1 MQLVLIP
8 TKLEK
13 IAKDLLVQKGFNV
26 VQDAETPLAEQ
37 AKKYPETEA
46 LIVRSEK
53 VTKEIMV
60 ALPKL
65 RTVIRAGAG
74 YDNIDTKAARKQGVD
89 VMNTPGANA
98 NGVAEE
104 VIAMV
109 LAHYRQIIPA
119 DATTRAGKWEKKNY
133 MGREITGKTLG
144 IIGLGAIG
152 RLVAKR
158 LSGFEVKV
166 LGFDPVISAAKA
178 AEIGAELAPL
188 EKIFAESDIIS
199 LHVPATPETKGM
211 VNAALLG
218 LCKPG
223 VVIVN
228 CARSE
233 IINEADLRALKADK
247 KLGFCN
253 DVYAEDAAGPKSCAD
268 IADVMLPHLGATT
281 LEANNMAAR
290 RAAEQLMAYAER
302 GVTTYVVNKGVP
314 DGLDEK
320 FQQLA
325 YHVAFVARALLG
337 ANNPIREI
345 ECSFYGD
352 LHKFAKWFLPPIVA
366 AVATDVKGIDDP
378 KDAESYLADKGIAV
392 KFREIDHAKKYGN
405 SMTIDLV
412 GGGEGALAQV
422 SVRGTIAEGNLMISR
437 INDFDKLYFT
447 PSGDS
452 LIAIY
457 QDRPG
462 VLAKITA
469 ALAAAGINIE
479 DIRCPH
485 DLKGIMSVAVVKTNK
500 PVPAETVERIRREVE
515 AKTVA
520 ALTII

>member
-1 MQLVLIP
+1 MFVLIP

-13 IAKDLLVQKGFNV
+13 IAKELLAQKGFTV
-26 VQDAETPLAEQ
+26 VQDAETPLADL
-37 AKKYPETEA
+37 AKKHPETEA

-53 VTKEIMV
+53 VTKAVIE

-65 RTVIRAGAG
+65 KTVIRAGAG
-74 YDNIDTKAARKQGVD
+74 YDNIDTKAARKHGVD

-104 VIAMV
+104 VIALV
-109 LAHYRQIIPA
+109 LAHYRQIVPA
-119 DATTRAGKWEKKNY
+119 DISTRAGKWEKKNY
-133 MGREITGKTLG
+133 MGREITGKTIG

-158 LSGFEVKV
+158 LSGFEVRV
-166 LGFDPVISAAKA
+166 LGFDPVISTAKA
-178 AEIGAELAPL
+178 AEIGAELASL
-188 EKIFAESDIIS
+188 EKIFTESDIIS

-211 VNAALLG
+211 VNASLLG
-218 LCKPG
+218 LCRPG
-223 VVIVN
+223 AVIVN

-233 IINEADLRALKADK
+233 IINEADLRALKAEK

-281 LEANNMAAR
+281 MEANNMAAR
-290 RAAEQLMAYAER
+290 RAAEQLIAYAER

-325 YHVAFVARALLG
+325 YHVAFVGRALLG
-337 ANNPIREI
+337 ANSPIRQI

-366 AVATDVKGIDDP
+366 AIATDVKGVDDP
-378 KDAESYLADKGIAV
+378 KDAEEYLAGKGITV
-392 KFREIDHAKKYGN
+392 KVREADAGKKYGN
-405 SMTIDLV
+405 SMTVDLV
-412 GGGEGALAQV
+412 GGSDDSLRQV

-447 PSGDS
+447 PAGSS
-452 LIAIY
+452 LVAIY

-469 ALAAAGINIE
+469 AIAAAGINIE

-485 DLKGIMSVAVVKTNK
+485 DLKGVMSIAVVKTNTA
-500 PVPAETVERIRREVE
+500 VPAETVERIRQEIG
-515 AKTVA
+515 AQTVA
-520 ALTII
+520 AVTIA